1 MQRST
6 SAIHRLPPQKVTDPD
21 LVAIRAKLFEAFAV
35 KASAL
40 VTPPATNL
48 SPPYSHAG
56 PHPGPNPGPGPSGT
70 TQPQPQRSRS
80 RSRHRRSHRHPRP
93 RVVVGPDTIH
103 RLPPELARLHLSS
116 PLIVSSPSRL
126 TLARKIQAIIPNLDS
141 RVLSSAVVNVPSRIS
156 SRDCVVSVGG
166 GSAVTLA
173 RAISIRKGIPHICIP
188 TTYSG
193 SELHP
198 GGGPSDSATE
208 EEGKDLANESK
219 TLPTVIIYDD
229 NLTMSSPTRFSAP
242 SDEKVMEDFARA
254 DQPPKS
260 EDACWSYL
268 HIPGV

>member
-1 MQRST
+1 MRHST
-6 SAIHRLPPQKVTDPD
+6 SAIHRLSPQKVTDPD
-21 LVAIRAKLFEAFAV
+21 LIAIRAKLLNAFTV

-48 SPPYSHAG
+48 SPPHSHAG
-56 PHPGPNPGPGPSGT
+56 PHPDPNQGPGPSGT
-70 TQPQPQRSRS
+70 NQRSRS
-80 RSRHRRSHRHPRP
+80 RSRSSRHRRARRLSKPRI
-93 RVVVGPDTIH
+93 VVGPDTIH
-103 RLPPELARLHLSS
+103 RLPSELARLHLSS
-116 PLIVSSPSRL
+116 PLIISSPSRL
-126 TLARKIQAIIPNLDS
+126 NLARKIQAIIPNLDT
-141 RVLSSAVVNVPSRIS
+141 RLLSSAVVAVPSRIS

-173 RAISIRKGIPHICIP
+173 RAVSLRKGIPHICIP

-193 SELHP
+193 SELHTRTRH
-198 GGGPSDSATE
+198 GNSVTE
-208 EEGKDLANESK
+208 EEARDLANEAK
-219 TLPTVIIYDD
+219 TLPAVIIYDD

-254 DQPPKS
+254 DESPKS

>member
-1 MQRST
+1 MFLEDPFATETR
-6 SAIHRLPPQKVTDPD
+6 VTDPD
-21 LVAIRAKLFEAFAV
+21 LLAIRAKLFEAFAV

-56 PHPGPNPGPGPSGT
+56 PHPGPNQGPGQSGT
-70 TQPQPQRSRS
+70 AHAQRSHS
-80 RSRHRRSHRHPRP
+80 RSRHRRIQRHSKP

-103 RLPPELARLHLSS
+103 RLPSELARLHLSS
-116 PLIVSSPSRL
+116 PIIISSPSRL
-126 TLARKIQAIIPNLDS
+126 ALARKIQAIIPNLDS
-141 RVLSSAVVNVPSRIS
+141 RILSSAIVTVPSRIS
-156 SRDCVVSVGG
+156 SRDSVVSVGG

-173 RAISIRKGIPHICIP
+173 RAISLRKGIPHICIP

-208 EEGKDLANESK
+208 EESNNLAGDSK
-219 TLPTVIIYDD
+219 TLPAVIIYDD

-254 DQPPKS
+254 DQSPKS

>member
-6 SAIHRLPPQKVTDPD
+6 SAIHRPPPQKVTDPD
-21 LVAIRAKLFEAFAV
+21 LIAIRAKLLNAFAV

-56 PHPGPNPGPGPSGT
+56 PHPGPHQGPGSSGT
-70 TQPQPQRSRS
+70 VQRPRSRS
-80 RSRHRRSHRHPRP
+80 RRRRTHRHSKPRI
-93 RVVVGPDTIH
+93 VVGPDTIH
-103 RLPPELARLHLSS
+103 RLPSELARLHLSS

-126 TLARKIQAIIPNLDS
+126 NLARKIQAIIPNLDS
-141 RVLSSAVVNVPSRIS
+141 RILSSAVVTVPSRIS
-156 SRDCVVSVGG
+156 SRDCVVSIGG

-173 RAISIRKGIPHICIP
+173 RAVGLRKGIPHICIP

-198 GGGPSDSATE
+198 GAGPSDSATE
-208 EEGKDLANESK
+208 EEAKDLASESK
-219 TLPTVIIYDD
+219 TLPAVIIYDD
-229 NLTMSSPTRFSAP
+229 NLTMSSPTQLSAP
-242 SDEKVMEDFARA
+242 SDEKVMGDSARA

>member
-6 SAIHRLPPQKVTDPD
+6 SAIHRLSPRKVTDPD
-21 LVAIRAKLFEAFAV
+21 LIAIRTKLFDAFTV

-56 PHPGPNPGPGPSGT
+56 PHPGPNQGPGPSGT
-70 TQPQPQRSRS
+70 TQRSRS
-80 RSRHRRSHRHPRP
+80 RSRSSRHRRTHRHSKPRI
-93 RVVVGPDTIH
+93 VVGPDTIH
-103 RLPPELARLHLSS
+103 RLPSELARLHLSS
-116 PLIVSSPSRL
+116 PLIITSPSRSN
-126 TLARKIQAIIPNLDS
+126 LALKIQAIIPNLDS
-141 RVLSSAVVNVPSRIS
+141 QILSSAVTAVPSRIP
-156 SRDCVVSVGG
+156 RKDCVVSVGG

-173 RAISIRKGIPHICIP
+173 RVISLRKGIPHICIP
-188 TTYSG
+188 TTYGG
-193 SELHP
+193 SELHAGARP
-198 GGGPSDSATE
+198 GDSLIE
-208 EEGKDLANESK
+208 EEARELTSGAK
-219 TLPTVIIYDD
+219 TLPAVIIYDD

-254 DQPPKS
+254 DESPKS